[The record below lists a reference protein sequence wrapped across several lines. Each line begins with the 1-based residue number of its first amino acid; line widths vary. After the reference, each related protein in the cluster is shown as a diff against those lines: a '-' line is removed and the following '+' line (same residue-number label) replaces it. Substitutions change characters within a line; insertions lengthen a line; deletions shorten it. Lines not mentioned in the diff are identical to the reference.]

1 VESPF
6 RRQAKH
12 QEAQE
17 SLKKDSINKVPS
29 SLGEFGNQ
37 ATKLVEFWRLITAR
51 V

>member
-1 VESPF
+1 MERGF

-29 SLGEFGNQ
+29 SLGEFVNNQ
-37 ATKLVEFWRLITAR
+37 ATKLVEFW
-51 V
+51 